1 VRTAGLGHLVVAGLV
16 NDQATTLLC
25 ESDLFEPVRD
35 LAGKTHPLLGELVN
49 CHVCAGMWIA
59 FGQAAY
65 GKGTVT
71 LRPTR
76 TGGFVGGLASFLFD
90 ALAIAA
96 AGRLSRRLTHP
107 DCPDL

>member
-1 VRTAGLGHLVVAGLV
+1 MSRRLINLLLHGLV

-25 ESDLFEPVRD
+25 ESDLFEPARD
-35 LAGKTHPLLGELVN
+35 LAGKAHPLLGELVC

-65 GKGTVT
+65 GKGTVS

-76 TGGFVGGLASFLFD
+76 AGGFVGGLAAFVFN
-90 ALAIAA
+90 AMAIAA
-96 AGRLSRRLTHP
+96 AGRLCRRLTHP
-107 DCPDL
+107 TAPDL